1 MMKRTGI
8 VVLCVFLTACQA
20 EPELPAYYTVPEFS
34 LTNQN
39 GQTVTLGDLT
49 GKIWV
54 ADFIFTNCAGTCPM
68 MTGTMRKLQDALPE
82 EVRLVSFT
90 VDPARDTPQVLAE
103 YAKSHDAAS
112 ERWFFLTG
120 GRDALYDLSIKGFKL
135 AVDVSNGTD
144 VEPITHSTRLVLVDR
159 QGQIRGYYAGTEEQ
173 ELERLSADVKKLL

>member
-1 MMKRTGI
+1 MRKGI
-8 VVLCVFLTACQA
+8 GILVLCSLLAACRA
-20 EPELPAYYTVPEFS
+20 EPELLVYYPVPDFS

-39 GQTVTLGDLT
+39 GQTVGLRDLQ
-49 GKIWV
+49 GRVWV

-90 VDPARDTPQVLAE
+90 VDPERDTTQVLAQ
-103 YAKSHDAAS
+103 YAKDHGAG

-120 GRDALYDLSIKGFKL
+120 DKDALSDLSIKGFKL
-135 AVDVSNGTD
+135 ALDVANGTE
-144 VEPITHSTRLVLVDR
+144 VEPITHSTRLVLIDR
-159 QGQIRGYYAGTEEQ
+159 KGQIRGYYGGTEEE